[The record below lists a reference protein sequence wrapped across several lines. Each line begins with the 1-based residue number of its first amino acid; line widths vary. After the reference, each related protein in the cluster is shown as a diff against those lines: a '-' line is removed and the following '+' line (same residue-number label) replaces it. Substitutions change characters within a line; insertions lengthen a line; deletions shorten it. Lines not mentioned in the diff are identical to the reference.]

1 MKFLYRLCSLGCPLK
16 ATVYRGE
23 SNGQTGGSVKIR
35 KPLYEGDSIL
45 RSGSVDD
52 EVEISASTS
61 SFEVS
66 ALAIVFL
73 AAIYSI
79 SWVLAWPS

>member
-1 MKFLYRLCSLGCPLK
+1 M
-16 ATVYRGE
+16 
-23 SNGQTGGSVKIR
+23 KIR